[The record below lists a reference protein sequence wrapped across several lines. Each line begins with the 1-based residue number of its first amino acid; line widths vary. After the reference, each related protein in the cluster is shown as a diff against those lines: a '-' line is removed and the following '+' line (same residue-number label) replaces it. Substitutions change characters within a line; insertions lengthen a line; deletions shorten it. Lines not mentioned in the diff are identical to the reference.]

1 MATVYLTHDLRHDR
15 RVAVKVLRPEVTTAI
30 GAERFL
36 REIKVAARRQHP
48 HILPLHDSGVA
59 GDSLYYVMPYVAGE
73 TLRARLQ
80 RERQLPL
87 AEVAW
92 IARDVADALPI
103 SHDHGVVH
111 RDVKP
116 ENILLE
122 SGHAVVSDFGIAR
135 AIEAAATDR
144 LTGSGVVV
152 GTPGYMSPEQST
164 EGAPVDGRSD
174 MYSLA
179 CVVYEMLGGDL
190 PFQGFSPHAILA
202 RQALEPAPRLRTV
215 RDTVPEA
222 VERAVLRALARAP
235 ADRFA
240 TVAQFADA
248 LAEAAPPPGSQPL
261 PADRPT
267 TAIDFRGGAP
277 GAAGGGAAAARA
289 RRRGAR
295 DGAAGTPD
303 TAGGRAS

>member
-36 REIKVAARRQHP
+36 R
-48 HILPLHDSGVA
+48 
-59 GDSLYYVMPYVAGE
+59 
-73 TLRARLQ
+73 
-80 RERQLPL
+80 
-87 AEVAW
+87 
-92 IARDVADALPI
+92 
-103 SHDHGVVH
+103 
-111 RDVKP
+111 
-116 ENILLE
+116 E

-202 RQALEPAPRLRTV
+202 RQALEP
-215 RDTVPEA
+215 
-222 VERAVLRALARAP
+222 
-235 ADRFA
+235 
-240 TVAQFADA
+240 
-248 LAEAAPPPGSQPL
+248 
-261 PADRPT
+261 
-267 TAIDFRGGAP
+267 
-277 GAAGGGAAAARA
+277 
-289 RRRGAR
+289 
-295 DGAAGTPD
+295 
-303 TAGGRAS
+303 